1 MPVLTMLR
9 RVFAGNQDAIRA
21 DLVDFEQDFEQVVK
35 ELQGLEP
42 KVKRDRLAAEPIN
55 EVFEILGSETRVQVG
70 EAIAPTLEELLRI
83 MAERIVKLEGGKK

>member
-1 MPVLTMLR
+1 MVLT
-9 RVFAGNQDAIRA
+9 
-21 DLVDFEQDFEQVVK
+21 
-35 ELQGLEP
+35 P

-70 EAIAPTLEELLRI
+70 EGIAPTLEELLRI